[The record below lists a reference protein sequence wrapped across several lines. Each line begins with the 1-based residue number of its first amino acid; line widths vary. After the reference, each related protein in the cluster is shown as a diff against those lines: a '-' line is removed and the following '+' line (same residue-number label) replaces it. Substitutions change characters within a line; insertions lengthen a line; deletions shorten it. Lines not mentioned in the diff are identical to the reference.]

1 MDFYNIVLGLSLT
14 ILGILLAVYYQQS
27 IKIKK
32 QGLYFSRIKNAGF
45 LLIMWGII
53 LIVRTCK

>member
-14 ILGILLAVYYQQS
+14 ILGILLVVYYQQS

-45 LLIMWGII
+45 LLIMWGIV

>member
-14 ILGILLAVYYQQS
+14 ILGILLVVYYQQS

-32 QGLYFSRIKNAGF
+32 QGLYFSRIQNAGF
-45 LLIMWGII
+45 ILIMWGIV
-53 LIVRTCK
+53 LIVRACK